1 MRHYLLFYSFIE
13 GYLERRP
20 AFRDAHL
27 RHAWEAQ
34 ARGDLVLAGAVADP
48 VDTGL
53 LLFEAASPAVVE
65 AFARA
70 DPYVVNG
77 LVGSWRVRE
86 WITVVGSSAAS
97 PLRPPPAA
105 S

>member
-1 MRHYLLFYSFIE
+1 MKHYLLFYSFVE
-13 GYLERRP
+13 GYLERRA

-27 RHAWEAQ
+27 AHAWEAQ
-34 ARGDLVLAGAVADP
+34 TRGVLVLAGAVADP

-53 LLFEAASPAVVE
+53 LLFEGDSPASAE

-77 LVGSWRVRE
+77 LVASWRVRE
-86 WITVVGSSAAS
+86 WMTVVGESAAS
-97 PLRPPPAA
+97 PVRPDTTR
-105 S
+105 

>member
-1 MRHYLLFYSFIE
+1 MKHYLLFYSFVD

-27 RHAWEAQ
+27 AHAWEAQ
-34 ARGDLVLAGAVADP
+34 KRGTLVLAGAVADP
-48 VDTGL
+48 VDTAL
-53 LLFEAASPAVVE
+53 LLFAAESPVPAE

-77 LVGSWRVRE
+77 LVASWRVRE
-86 WITVVGSSAAS
+86 WMTVVGESAAS
-97 PLRPPPAA
+97 PVRPDTTH
-105 S
+105 